1 MKINQLVLVLAT
13 FAAMLLFVAGCNA
26 PAKET
31 ATKTTEVSGMTADE
45 KQAIETEI
53 SGLTKEFFHSAEKL
67 DIERCMTFFENTPD
81 FLAVNPD
88 GTFGDYNA
96 LKKLNADGFSQMVG
110 FKITPKKEATRILS
124 DSQVL
129 YTFSAGQAVTLKNGQ
144 KVNYENVAGTMLFT
158 KINGAWK
165 VTFYHETD
173 SAPVEVKK

>member
-13 FAAMLLFVAGCNA
+13 FASMLLFVAGCNV

-88 GTFGDYNA
+88 GTFGDYNT

-110 FKITPKKEATRILS
+110 FKITPKKEATQILS

-129 YTFSAGQAVTLKNGQ
+129 YTFSVGQDATLKTGQ
-144 KVNYENVAGTMLFT
+144 KIKYDNVAGTMLFT

-165 VTFYHETD
+165 ATFYQE
-173 SAPVEVKK
+173 SALPPIVVK

>member
-1 MKINQLVLVLAT
+1 MKTNQFTPVLAA
-13 FAAMLLFVAGCNA
+13 FAALLLIMAGCNA

-31 ATKTTEVSGMTADE
+31 TTKTADVSAMTASE

-53 SGLTKEFFHSAEKL
+53 SGLTKEFFRAAETL
-67 DIERCMTFFENTPD
+67 DIEKCMTYFDNTPD

-96 LKKLNADGFSQMVG
+96 LKKLNADGFSQMTG
-110 FKITPKKEATRILS
+110 FKLTPKKEVIRVLS
-124 DSQVL
+124 DTQVL
-129 YTFSAGQAVTLKNGQ
+129 CTFSVGQAATLKTGQ

-165 VTFYHETD
+165 ATFYHESD
-173 SAPVEVKK
+173 SAPVAVK